1 MPHERDDKQTRSAL
15 RHLRKADKRLAR
27 IMDQVGPYEIQIT
40 RDPFVTLLG
49 SIIHQQLSMKAAAT
63 IRARV
68 RDLCLRKRMSAG
80 NIMAISEH
88 ALRGA
93 GLSRQ
98 KVRYFRDLSEHFL
111 DGRLKTAALRRMDD
125 EQVLATTTQVLGIGK
140 WTAEM
145 LLIFCLRRP
154 DVWPVDDLG
163 VQVAARKLLGKHK
176 PLAKAK
182 LQALGEPWRPY
193 RTYAAWYLWR
203 SLDGPVTP
211 GLGL

>member
-1 MPHERDDKQTRSAL
+1 MPPDRNAKQTAAAL

-27 IMDQVGPYEIQIT
+27 VIDHVGPYLLQVT
-40 RDPFVTLLG
+40 RDPFTALLS
-49 SIIHQQLSMKAAAT
+49 SIIHQQISMKAAAT

-68 RDLCLRKRMSAG
+68 RDLCPRKRMTAT
-80 NIMAISEH
+80 NMMALTDD

-98 KVRYFRDLSEHFL
+98 KARYVRDLSEHFL
-111 DGRLKTAALRRMDD
+111 DRRITAASLRKMSD
-125 EQVLATTTQVLGIGK
+125 EQVVAATTQVLGIGK

-145 LLIFCLRRP
+145 LLIFCLERP

-163 VQVAARKLLGKHK
+163 LQAAAHKLLRKSK
-176 PLAKAK
+176 PLDRAK
-182 LQALGEPWRPY
+182 LQVLGDPWRPY
-193 RTYAAWYLWR
+193 RSYATWYLWR

-211 GLGL
+211 GLNP

>member
-1 MPHERDDKQTRSAL
+1 MPHARDAKQNGAAL
-15 RHLRKADKRLAR
+15 SHLRKADKRLAR
-27 IMDQVGPYEIQIT
+27 IIDQVGPYEIQIT
-40 RDPFVTLLG
+40 HDPFVTLLG

-68 RDLCLRKRMSAG
+68 RDLCPRKRMSAG
-80 NIMAISEH
+80 NILAISEQE
-88 ALRGA
+88 LRGA

-98 KVRYFRDLSEHFL
+98 KVRYVRDLSEHFL
-111 DGRLKTAALRRMDD
+111 DGRLKAAALRRMDD
-125 EQVLATTTQVLGIGK
+125 EQVVAATTQVLGIGK

-145 LLIFCLRRP
+145 LLIFCLQRP

-163 VQVAARKLLGKHK
+163 VQVAARKLLGKRK
-176 PLAKAK
+176 PLEKAK
-182 LQALGEPWRPY
+182 LQTLGDPWRPY

-211 GLGL
+211 GLGP